1 MEERESDGKIML
13 NWSLFNILH
22 LNAPIA
28 FEAMCYF
35 LFCEQF
41 NQSYGIFRYKNQA
54 GIETEPIEYEGTLIG
69 FQSKYIKDINSSVAD
84 ICDSINKAKKHNP
97 QLKQYYLYINQEFS
111 EGKKGKK
118 PNAQIKIESCAQAND
133 LELIWML
140 PSNLEYLLHQKKNEY
155 IFDIFFTEHNGLD
168 KLIEEQQNFRNRQLS
183 LIKTEII
190 YNAQSIKADRS
201 ATLATLE
208 EHIIQGHNIIISGE
222 GGAGKTA
229 VIKDYIEQH
238 STYPVLFTK
247 GSALYEFETNDI
259 NSSFNINRINKA
271 YGDQKVKIFVID
283 SAEYL
288 LDTPNAEGIQIIL
301 KELQESGW
309 KIVLT
314 SRKNRL
320 KELMLLLQSIYH
332 LNAINQNVEIL
343 SPQELAVIAEKYY
356 IVLPRNQY
364 LLDRIR
370 NPFYLNEYLSQLKDN
385 IDATISMF
393 NQNVWNGRI
402 CQYNKSAKGKNRE
415 NCMMSLAK
423 TRATTQSFYID
434 YESDEIIESLVEDE
448 IIGYDSQ
455 RAQYFISHD
464 IFEELSLRRWI
475 DIVFNRMK
483 EDFEASRFFC
493 TIGDALALR
502 RAFRLWLSDKLIADD
517 SDVRLI
523 ISCVCVANS
532 SVPPFWVDEIITAI
546 ILSPYVSSFFENN
559 EEYLIKNGFELFQQL
574 LFLLNVSG
582 VDYKPVSHKAAES
595 APVMIPVGD
604 GWRCAVNFIGDHKE
618 FLQLNPDLCL
628 DTLIKWTSENHEG
641 ETTKAAGRIALCIL
655 KESEN
660 HWANWH
666 SEELKI
672 YTIIENSAKAIVSEL
687 NDLIGSQLNIP
698 DDNKVQDSYYAFF
711 EYIISDSLRAANII
725 QSCPM
730 AILKICTRLWYANHR
745 NNKSY
750 YERDTLESHY
760 GVVDEYR
767 YNYFPAN
774 AYNSPIW
781 YALNSIAPLE
791 TLKFVVDFIN
801 QVSQNYKNNPW
812 QDYAVEEVTL
822 QLPNGQTV
830 TQLHS
835 LFFWKAYR
843 GTSSPVMPY
852 LIQSVLMALEKF
864 LLQCG
869 KDFEL
874 SLAEKILLDI
884 LSNSKS
890 SMLTAVVASVVVA
903 YPDKFFNVACILFQ
917 SIEYI
922 AADNLRGLSENHVMS
937 ISSGK
942 YPAFYQQVQYKS
954 NQFPHR
960 KMTLEQICFNYQFM
974 GVKGENEENNRS
986 HIQQIYSI
994 IDNLNENLQKK
1005 QEKSIEYEVLIARI
1019 DRRKNKLQIVSEKD
1033 NQILVQFETQLTPDV
1048 KQKSESVLANAA
1060 DELKYTQLYL
1070 WSRYRS
1076 EGRDKVK
1083 ESSFARYEEHPLEA
1097 LEGAREIVK
1106 TINNGKSL
1114 MTLDAYAPRYMGYI
1128 MLRDYY
1134 DLLTDVDL
1142 LFCRDVILSALENV
1156 IYEKEPNIF
1165 GDGFE
1170 ECIKASFVLY
1180 EKFEDLREQLS
1191 LFYFALLI
1199 DKRVRLNK
1207 YSWEILSELFND
1219 AAILPIH
1226 EILLGNLILIYV
1238 QYLPVYKILVKENP
1252 IGWGQSIRPIV
1263 IPKLFAQMSIPS
1275 SKLDPAECIQ
1285 RITMMETEDLIP
1297 LMSIIPRH
1305 TTNDFYLKIIGS
1317 IMPSLSQLLLEGREE
1332 YNYTI
1337 RHTAYRY
1344 LAAFLL
1350 ARNSEEQAQ
1359 FILPFLQVLPQSK
1372 DVIYLLSEFVSEADK
1387 VNNPDSF
1394 WNIWNLLYD
1403 SIVKQRM
1410 GGYKRREILMNYFL
1424 GVNWKETAR
1433 CWHSLREKDLRFY
1446 DLLVKDVDV
1455 ADVPILLFVIN
1466 SNMQR
1471 IAYPY
1476 QSQSVDWN
1484 YELVGRLVQIPPKS
1498 LISGT
1503 ISLLENN
1510 MTNYIANNRARV
1522 RTDSKLRNKLTEILS
1537 FAVAQ
1542 GSAQAYTL
1550 RESII

>member
-1 MEERESDGKIML
+1 ML

-41 NQSYGIFRYKNQA
+41 NQPYGIFRYKNQA

-84 ICDSINKAKKHNP
+84 ICDSINQAKKHNL
-97 QLKQYYLYINQEFS
+97 QLKQYYLYINKEFS

-288 LDTPNAEGIQIIL
+288 LDTPSAEGIQIIL

-309 KIVLT
+309 RIVLT

-343 SPQELAVIAEKYY
+343 SPQELAAIAEKYQ

-402 CQYNKSAKGKNRE
+402 CQYHRSSKGKNRE

-517 SDVRLI
+517 SEVRLI
-523 ISCVCVANS
+523 ISCAHDVNL

-574 LFLLNVSG
+574 LFLLNISG
-582 VDYKPVSHKAAES
+582 VDYKPVSRKAAES

-604 GWRCAVNFIGDHKE
+604 GWRCAINFIGDHKE
-618 FLQLNPDLCL
+618 ILQLNPDLCL
-628 DTLIKWTSENHEG
+628 DTLIKWTLKNHEG
-641 ETTKAAGRIALCIL
+641 ETTKAAGRIALYIL

-666 SEELKI
+666 SEDLKI

-687 NDLIGSQLNIP
+687 NDLIGSQLNIL

-711 EYIISDSLRAANII
+711 EYIITDSLRAANII

-730 AILKICTRLWYANHR
+730 AVLNLCSRFWSANSHHH
-745 NNKSY
+745 KSY
-750 YERDTLESHY
+750 FDRDTPEFHY
-760 GVVDEYR
+760 GVVGEYK

-781 YALNSIAPLE
+781 YALNAIVPLE
-791 TLKFVVDFIN
+791 SLKFVIDFIN

-822 QLPNGQTV
+822 QLPNGITV
-830 TQLHS
+830 GQLHS
-835 LFFWKAYR
+835 QFFWNAYR

-869 KDFEL
+869 KEFEL
-874 SLAEKILLDI
+874 SLVEKILLDI
-884 LSNSKS
+884 LSKSKS
-890 SMLTAVVASVVVA
+890 SMLTAVVASVVVDS
-903 YPDKFFNVACILFQ
+903 PDKFFNIACILFQ

-922 AADNLRGLSENHVMS
+922 AADNHRAISEISAMS
-937 ISSGK
+937 VSSGK
-942 YPAFYQQVQYKS
+942 FPAFYQQVQYES
-954 NQFPHR
+954 NQLSHR
-960 KMTLEQICFNYQFM
+960 KMTLEQICFNYQFV
-974 GVKGENEENNRS
+974 GVKGESEENNRN
-986 HIQQIYSI
+986 HLLRIYSI
-994 IDNLNENLQKK
+994 IDKLNEKLQKK

-1019 DRRKNKLQIVSEKD
+1019 DRRKNKPQIVSEKD
-1033 NQILVQFETQLTPDV
+1033 NQVLVQFETQLAPEV
-1048 KQKSESVLANAA
+1048 KQTSEKFLEQAA
-1060 DELKYTQLYL
+1060 GDMKYSHLYL
-1070 WSRYRS
+1070 WSRYKWERNEKANEAQYS
-1076 EGRDKVK
+1076 
-1083 ESSFARYEEHPLEA
+1083 RYEEHPLSALGEA
-1097 LEGAREIVK
+1097 MEISSDVK
-1106 TINNGKSL
+1106 NGKVL
-1114 MTLDAYAPRYMGYI
+1114 MPMNEYIPRYVCSI
-1128 MLRDYY
+1128 MVRDFY
-1134 DLLTDVDL
+1134 DLLSSYDIE
-1142 LFCRDVILSALENV
+1142 FCRDIIINTLRDV
-1156 IYEKEPNIF
+1156 IYGTKPYVF
-1165 GDGFE
+1165 GDGYE
-1170 ECIKASFVLY
+1170 ECLRASLVLYDKCDDWRDELAFLYLAILTDKREKAS
-1180 EKFEDLREQLS
+1180 R
-1191 LFYFALLI
+1191 
-1199 DKRVRLNK
+1199 
-1207 YSWEILSELFND
+1207 YSWEILSELSFLD
-1219 AAILPIH
+1219 EESPIH
-1226 EILLGNLILIYV
+1226 ETLINKLVLLYIRYQPL
-1238 QYLPVYKILVKENP
+1238 YKKLCAENSTAL
-1252 IGWGQSIRPIV
+1252 GQSVRSIV
-1263 IPKLFAQMSIPS
+1263 VPKLFQKMTDTTST
-1275 SKLDPAECIQ
+1275 LED
-1285 RITMMETEDLIP
+1285 TEYLRLATTIESEDAVAL
-1297 LMSIIPRH
+1297 LSIIPRH
-1305 TTNDFYLKIIGS
+1305 TTNDFYLKIIES
-1317 IMPSLSQLLLEGREE
+1317 IIPSLSQLLVEGRVE
-1332 YNYTI
+1332 YNFTI

-1350 ARNSEEQAQ
+1350 ARSQEEQAQ
-1359 FILPFLQVLPQSK
+1359 FFLPFIQVLPQSN
-1372 DVIYLLSEFVSEADK
+1372 DITHLLSEFVIVADEM
-1387 VNNPDSF
+1387 NNPDSF

-1424 GVNWKETAR
+1424 GENWKETAR

-1446 DLLVKDVDV
+1446 DSLVKDVDV
-1455 ADVPILLFVIN
+1455 TDVPILLFVIN